1 MGCCYM
7 ESRPRLVFS
16 DMESAEKY
24 AKELNESEEGKEF
37 VERFAWDDVEYK
49 VFIEEIAII

>member
-1 MGCCYM
+1 
-7 ESRPRLVFS
+7 
-16 DMESAEKY
+16 MESAEKY